1 MHTLLLQVVAADGFR
16 IDNGVLITIL
26 GAIGTAGLTAIA
38 ALWRQSVA
46 EGKRKDQ
53 LIDRLLDQ
61 VGRTTN
67 VQDRTVS
74 LVEEDRR
81 TRR

>member
-1 MHTLLLQVVAADGFR
+1 MYLLLLQVTADGFR
-16 IDNGVLITIL
+16 IEPSVLVAIL
-26 GAIGTAGLTAIA
+26 SAIGTSLTVAIA

-74 LVEEDRR
+74 LVEDDRR